1 MKGKKSVLVYC
12 DVIHTVE
19 KLDDENAGLLFKHFL
34 RYVNDQEPEAP
45 NLLVEIAFEGIKQ
58 TLKRDLKTWENK
70 SEARSKSGRIGNLKR
85 YNPDIYEE
93 YNKGIYTL
101 DEAEE
106 LAKDCK
112 GSQNIAT
119 VAVNDSD
126 KVKVIVNDKDI
137 VINNIDEREA
147 EFKNSLRPYIETYG
161 EPMIKKFF
169 LYWTEKKPKGKKMR
183 FEMEKVFD
191 IQRRLITWNDRN
203 FNNANKNEN
212 GKPITKSRLDKFIRK

>member
-1 MKGKKSVLVYC
+1 MKGKKSVLLYC
-12 DVIHTVE
+12 DIIHTVE
-19 KLDDENAGLLFKHFL
+19 KLDDENAGLLFKHLL

-45 NLLVEIAFEGIKQ
+45 NLLIEIAFEGIKQ

-93 YNKGIYTL
+93 YNKGIYSL

-112 GSQNIAT
+112 GSQNVAT
-119 VAVNDSD
+119 VAVNDSVNVNVNVKD
-126 KVKVIVNDKDI
+126 K
-137 VINNIDEREA
+137 VINNIDKREA
-147 EFKNSLRPYIETYG
+147 EFKNSLQPFLEIYG
-161 EPMIKKFF
+161 KDLLNKFY
-169 LYWTEKKPKGKKMR
+169 LYWTEKKPNGRKMR

-191 IQRRLITWNDRN
+191 VQRRLKTWSERDYNNNKN
-203 FNNANKNEN
+203 FNN
-212 GKPITKSRLDKFIRK
+212 GKQPGKSRIDKFISN